1 MPPSIQIIKNFV
13 LANANARNVRMARML
28 RRFIS
33 AAKKMTRRPDCKTRR
48 SLKPQSLEAYEIQV
62 LKTLTAIPLAEE
74 TAKQPYRIKFHIL
87 KIQSLDAHELPVLR
101 MLKMLGTIGVA
112 DTIRLLDR
120 TKSHLLKPRWC
131 RQLEAHEI
139 P

>member
-1 MPPSIQIIKNFV
+1 MPPSIQIVKNFV
-13 LANANARNVRMARML
+13 PANANARNVRMARML

-33 AAKKMTRRPDCKTRR
+33 AAKKTIRRPDRKTRR
-48 SLKPQSLEAYEIQV
+48 SLNPQSLEAYEIQV
-62 LKTLTAIPLAEE
+62 LKMSTAIPLAEE
-74 TAKQPYRIKFHIL
+74 TAKQPYRMKFHIL
-87 KIQSLDAHELPVLR
+87 EIQSLDAYELPMLR
-101 MLKMLGTIGVA
+101 MLKMLGAIGAA

-131 RQLEAHEI
+131 RQFEAHRI